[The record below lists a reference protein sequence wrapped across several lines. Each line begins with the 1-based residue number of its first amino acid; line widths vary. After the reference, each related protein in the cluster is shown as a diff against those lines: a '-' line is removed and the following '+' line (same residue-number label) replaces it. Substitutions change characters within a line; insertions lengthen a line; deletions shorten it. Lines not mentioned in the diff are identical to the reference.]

1 MTCEVAVMN
10 KHGIA
15 LAADSAVTLGAG
27 EKIYHG
33 ADKLFQ
39 LSPLAS
45 IAVLIYGN
53 ADLMGVPWEIVIK
66 SYGRQLADRTF
77 DRVEEYAS
85 DFLRYIELNNAFFPE
100 SLQERKFRDTVGWY
114 WYGTFVRPLEQL
126 DAGENRPAKL
136 AALLKS
142 DLDYWKQSE
151 PMRDLGAGYGDKLIA
166 SYGKVL
172 DELENEL
179 FSQNERCG
187 RLQISP
193 EARQDLRAVT
203 RSIFTQLW
211 FHPADLSGIVFA
223 GLGEAE
229 LFAACHEYH
238 VGTLAAGKLR
248 FYKRNEIVVS
258 HDMSACVAP
267 FGQRDT
273 INMFYR
279 GIDREL
285 HEKLINAAASYICRA
300 DQKADY
306 QRILGELG
314 AHLQQ
319 EIDAQYR
326 QPLMTAVDALPR
338 HDLARMAEA
347 LVSLTALRARVSA
360 REKETVAGPVDVAV
374 VSKGEGFVWIRRKD
388 TVRQTTAVNEFGIP

>member
-39 LSPLAS
+39 LSSSTS
-45 IAVLIYGN
+45 IGVLTYGN

-77 DRVEEYAS
+77 ELSRNMRRISSVTSSSTMPSFQSRCRRGNFATPSAGTGTARSCAS
-85 DFLRYIELNNAFFPE
+85 WNSSTRARTGRQN
-100 SLQERKFRDTVGWY
+100 W
-114 WYGTFVRPLEQL
+114 
-126 DAGENRPAKL
+126 
-136 AALLKS
+136 ALLKS

-151 PMRDLGAGYGDKLIA
+151 PMRDLGADYGDKVIA

-193 EARQDLRAVT
+193 EARQDLRAIT
-203 RSIFTQLW
+203 RSMFTQLW

-223 GLGEAE
+223 GMGEAE

-248 FYKRNEIVVS
+248 YYKRNEIVVS

-267 FGQRDT
+267 FGQIDT
-273 INMFYR
+273 RNMFYR

-285 HEKLINAAASYICRA
+285 HEKLINAAASYICPPIRKPIISA
-300 DQKADY
+300 FWGSWA
-306 QRILGELG
+306 RIC
-314 AHLQQ
+314 
-319 EIDAQYR
+319 
-326 QPLMTAVDALPR
+326 
-338 HDLARMAEA
+338 
-347 LVSLTALRARVSA
+347 S
-360 REKETVAGPVDVAV
+360 
-374 VSKGEGFVWIRRKD
+374 RKSMRS
-388 TVRQTTAVNEFGIP
+388 TGSR